1 MDARFTP
8 VQSNMVEND
17 PVGQTEASIAN
28 FEAVNLSA
36 GTTLSVQF
44 QREMELRA
52 YEAGYRVGDIIECED
67 SIRPMTSAAGA
78 VMGPPVIDSTPQSG
92 GAGSSQPSMVPGPSP
107 GSVRSE
113 TVKRFLDIPSPVRPP
128 SVHPS
133 PSRPAATLNMLELT
147 PPPQISV
154 KANAKLS
161 IFDLSPI
168 RQSIPLPGVH
178 RVHFMPK
185 PQLPP
190 ATREQSKAPRRI
202 SMLAVTP
209 MPAQSD
215 PAQGSGAAP
224 NSRPAVARLDPF
236 LLGPMSEPVPA
247 PALLVNP
254 RLVIKL
260 PARPPSTKVSVPTT
274 RHLDTCDEHLPPH
287 TPISKP
293 PFQQKEPVQIQ
304 SPQPVAG
311 PSHSDGS
318 QKRRIAPGDYIDIT
332 DDVPQRK

>member
-8 VQSNMVEND
+8 IQSNMVEND

-36 GTTLSVQF
+36 RTTLSVQF
-44 QREMELRA
+44 QQEMELRA
-52 YEAGYRVGDIIECED
+52 YEADYRVGDIIEHED
-67 SIRPMTSAAGA
+67 SVRPTTSAAGA

-92 GAGSSQPSMVPGPSP
+92 GAV
-107 GSVRSE
+107 E
-113 TVKRFLDIPSPVRPP
+113 HFLDIPSPVRPP
-128 SVHPS
+128 LVHPS

-147 PPPQISV
+147 PLPQISV

-168 RQSIPLPGVH
+168 WQSIPLPGVH
-178 RVHFMPK
+178 RVHFTPK

-202 SMLAVTP
+202 SMLDLTP
-209 MPAQSD
+209 ILAQSD
-215 PAQGSGAAP
+215 LAQGSGAAP

-247 PALLVNP
+247 PVLLANP
-254 RLVIKL
+254 RLIIKL
-260 PARPPSTKVSVPTT
+260 PARPPSTKASVLTT
-274 RHLDTCDEHLPPH
+274 GHLNTRDEHLPPH

-293 PFQQKEPVQIQ
+293 PFRRKEPVWIR

-318 QKRRIAPGDYIDIT
+318 RKRRIAPGDYIDIT

>member
-8 VQSNMVEND
+8 VQSDMVEND

-52 YEAGYRVGDIIECED
+52 YEADYRVA
-67 SIRPMTSAAGA
+67 TSAAGA

-92 GAGSSQPSMVPGPSP
+92 GASSSQPSVVPRPSP

-113 TVKRFLDIPSPVRPP
+113 TVERFLDIPSLVRPP

-147 PPPQISV
+147 PPPQILA

-168 RQSIPLPGVH
+168 QQSILCLEFIEFTSH
-178 RVHFMPK
+178 QNHNY
-185 PQLPP
+185 PQR
-190 ATREQSKAPRRI
+190 RE
-202 SMLAVTP
+202 
-209 MPAQSD
+209 
-215 PAQGSGAAP
+215 
-224 NSRPAVARLDPF
+224 N
-236 LLGPMSEPVPA
+236 
-247 PALLVNP
+247 NP
-254 RLVIKL
+254 KL
-260 PARPPSTKVSVPTT
+260 P
-274 RHLDTCDEHLPPH
+274 
-287 TPISKP
+287 
-293 PFQQKEPVQIQ
+293 
-304 SPQPVAG
+304 
-311 PSHSDGS
+311 
-318 QKRRIAPGDYIDIT
+318 
-332 DDVPQRK
+332 DVF